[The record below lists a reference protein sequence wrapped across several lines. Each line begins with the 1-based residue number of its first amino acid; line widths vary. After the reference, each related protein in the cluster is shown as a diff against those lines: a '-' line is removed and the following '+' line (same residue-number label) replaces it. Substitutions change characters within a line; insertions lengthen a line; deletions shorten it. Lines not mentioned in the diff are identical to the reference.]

1 MFVQII
7 IHGGKVGLII
17 NKELYFQKRKYIE
30 KHFLK
35 SFSQKPFA
43 QI

>member
-7 IHGGKVGLII
+7 IHGGKVGLI
-17 NKELYFQKRKYIE
+17 KELYFQKRKYIE